1 MRYELRPTK
10 TMQTNLGEL
19 LDMQVIVDLVVEV
32 LIQSIWILV
41 FPGIFFITFLALL
54 WEWIDRKVYAR
65 LQNRYGPLH
74 TGWRGILQP
83 LMDFLKLLGK
93 EDLTPRKANKRGFAA
108 VPVVMLVLSLL
119 LCMFLPI
126 VDMNPTAAGV
136 QGIIS
141 FEGDLIL
148 ILFISTLMAFTI
160 ILAGYFSSNVF
171 GQTGA
176 ARTGMLLISFEIPLI
191 LSVVTPA
198 LLTGSLRIATIMYT
212 LGSLPAW
219 YALLLIGPLVI
230 FLISLQAE
238 LERIPFDVSH
248 AETEIVHGWQVEYS
262 GKKLAMIH
270 MAEEIMLVSGVGLT
284 VTLFLGG
291 PYLLEYIPLPIF
303 QTFGAT
309 MAASWFGWIYYTLA
323 FMFKSVIVLLILSNM
338 RTVFARWRIDQIV
351 HAAWRYIVPLSLV
364 WLILIQFVIG
374 GV

>member
-1 MRYELRPTK
+1 
-10 TMQTNLGEL
+10 
-19 LDMQVIVDLVVEV
+19 MQVITDLVLEV
-32 LIQSIWILV
+32 LIQSFWILI

-54 WEWIDRKVYAR
+54 WEWADRKIYAR
-65 LQNRYGPLH
+65 LQNRMGPLH

-126 VDMNPTAAGV
+126 IDVNPSAAGV

-148 ILFISTLMAFTI
+148 VLFISTLMAFTI

-198 LLTGSLRIATIMYT
+198 VLTGSLRIATIMYT

-219 YALLLIGPLVI
+219 YALLLAGPLVI
-230 FLISLQAE
+230 FLIAIQAE

-248 AETEIVHGWQVEYS
+248 AETEIVHGWQVEFS

-270 MAEEIMLVSGVGLT
+270 MAEDIMLVSGVGLA

-291 PYLLEYIPLPIF
+291 PYLLEYIPLPLF
-303 QTFGAT
+303 QTFGSAMAT
-309 MAASWFGWIYYTLA
+309 SWFGFIYYTLV
-323 FMFKSVIVLLILSNM
+323 FMFKSLLIILLLSNM
-338 RTVFARWRIDQIV
+338 RTLFARWRIDQIV
-351 HAAWRYIVPLSLV
+351 HAAWRYIVPISLV
-364 WLILIQFVIG
+364 WLVLIQFVLG
-374 GV
+374 GI